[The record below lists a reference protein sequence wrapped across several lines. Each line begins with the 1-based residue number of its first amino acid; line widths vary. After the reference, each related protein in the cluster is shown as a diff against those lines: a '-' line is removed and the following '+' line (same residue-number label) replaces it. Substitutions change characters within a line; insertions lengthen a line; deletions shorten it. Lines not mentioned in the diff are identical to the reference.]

1 MQCLERGWIMVAAGN
16 RFKKKTVTG
25 INGRQLTTKT
35 LMEWASVKV
44 GSTRCCQGGMK
55 KQTRVKQTKEV
66 LITTPPMHRFIQYF
80 IKGHTF
86 DYEKRF
92 CINAQLIPWLCQTY
106 LFHCSKM
113 FSPITLL
120 MDLRWTLI
128 WTAHFLAKHLLL
140 LSVIDGSTAI
150 NSPAEEL
157 HTDGIHLHSAGI

>member
-1 MQCLERGWIMVAAGN
+1 MIPRHQHLQYRNVLQTNALKGFSLIKIITNKCSVWNGDELWWLLVIE
-16 RFKKKTVTG
+16 FKKKTVTG
-25 INGRQLTTKT
+25 INGRQQTTKT

-92 CINAQLIPWLCQTY
+92 YINAQLIPWLCQTY
-106 LFHCSKM
+106 IFHCSKM

-128 WTAHFLAKHLLL
+128 
-140 LSVIDGSTAI
+140 
-150 NSPAEEL
+150 
-157 HTDGIHLHSAGI
+157 